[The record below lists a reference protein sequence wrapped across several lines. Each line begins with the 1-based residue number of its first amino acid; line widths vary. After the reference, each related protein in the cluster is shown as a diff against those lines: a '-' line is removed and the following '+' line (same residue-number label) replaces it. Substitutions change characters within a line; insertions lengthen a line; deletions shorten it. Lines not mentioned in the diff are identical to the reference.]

1 MRGVSQAKWVVA
13 AVAVALAA
21 TACSSGGSS
30 DSSGGS
36 SNSAAVDPAGT
47 FSFQSGEPQ
56 RPLQPANAME
66 NQGGRIVK
74 QLFMGLVDYD
84 PATGALRNQV
94 ADKIETTD
102 AKNYTVTLKSGWT
115 FHDGTPV
122 TAKSFVD
129 SWNWSANPANNQ
141 INSDWFSDIAGYDAV
156 HPDKG
161 DPTAKEMTGLKVV
174 DDTHFTIELTAPV
187 SYFTYKLGYSAF
199 YPLPTGFFADPKGY
213 GEKPVGNGPYQF
225 VSWEHNKAITLKA
238 YDKYAG
244 SNKAKN
250 GGIVFRN
257 YTSSE
262 AAYKDLMSD
271 TLDVLDQVDSTDLPK
286 YKDDL
291 GKRAIDQAQGAIQ
304 NISFAMYNADWKDP
318 AKAKVRQGLSMAID
332 RDTIT
337 KTVLNNSR
345 QPADAFVAPGV
356 MGYKAGTCGDACK
369 YDPAKAK
376 QLIQEGGGVPGNKIT
391 IIYNSDGGHKEWVDA
406 VCNSIRQATGVECLG
421 DPKPDFKTSR
431 DIITKKQVPSMMRT
445 GWVQDYPLN
454 ANFLRDVYGTGAA
467 ANDAGYSSPEFDKL
481 AHDADAATS
490 VEKTADLYQQA
501 EAVLAKDM
509 PAIPLWYYK
518 TNSGY
523 SNNVQNVKFDSF
535 GNPVYTDVEVK
546 KK

>member
-1 MRGVSQAKWVVA
+1 MRGASQAKWVVA

-21 TACSSGGSS
+21 TACGSGSSSGGSS
-30 DSSGGS
+30 DSAVNAQGVFSYQ
-36 SNSAAVDPAGT
+36 SA
-47 FSFQSGEPQ
+47 EPQ
-56 RPLQPANAME
+56 NPLQPANAME

-84 PATGALRNQV
+84 PASGALRNQV

-129 SWNWSANPANNQ
+129 SWNWSANTKNNQ

-156 HPDKG
+156 HPEKG
-161 DPTAKEMTGLKVV
+161 DPTADAMSGLKVV
-174 DDTHFTIELTAPV
+174 DDTHFTIELTGPV

-199 YPLPTGFFADPKGY
+199 FPLPTGFFADPAGY
-213 GEKPVGNGPYQF
+213 GQKPVGNGPYKF
-225 VSWEHNKAITLKA
+225 VSWEHNKAITLA
-238 YDKYAG
+238 ANDKYAG
-244 SNKAKN
+244 TDKPKN
-250 GGIVFRN
+250 GGIVFKN
-257 YTSSE
+257 YSSGE
-262 AAYKDLMSD
+262 AAYKDLTSD
-271 TLDVLDQVDSTDLPK
+271 TLDVLDQVDPTDLAS
-286 YKDDL
+286 YKTDL
-291 GKRAIDQAQGAIQ
+291 GNRAVDQAQGAIQ
-304 NISFAMYNADWKDP
+304 NISFALYQGDWAGVD
-318 AKAKVRQGLSMAID
+318 KAKVRQGLSMAID

-337 KTVLNNSR
+337 KTVLNGSR
-345 QPADAFVAPGV
+345 QPADSWVAPGV
-356 MGYKAGTCGDACK
+356 MGYKAGACGDACK
-369 YDPAKAK
+369 FDPAKAK
-376 QLIQEGGGVPGNKIT
+376 ELIQAGGGVPNNKIT

-406 VCNSIRQATGVECLG
+406 VCNSIRQSTGVECLG

-431 DIITKKQVPSMMRT
+431 DIIRKKAVPSMMRT

-454 ANFLRDVYGTGAA
+454 ANFLRDVYGTGAS

-481 AHDADAATS
+481 AQAADQATS

-518 TNSGY
+518 TNSGW

-535 GNPVYTDVEVK
+535 GNPVFTGVEVK
-546 KK
+546 QK